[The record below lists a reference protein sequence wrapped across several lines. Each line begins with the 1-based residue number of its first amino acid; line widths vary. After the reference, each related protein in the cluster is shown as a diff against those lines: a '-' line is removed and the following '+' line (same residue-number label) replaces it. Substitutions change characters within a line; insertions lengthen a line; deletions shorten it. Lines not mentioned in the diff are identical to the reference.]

1 MWEMDHNEGWA
12 LKNWCFQTVVLEETL
27 VSPLDSKEILLS
39 VNLKGNQPW
48 VLTGRAEAEAPI
60 RWPPDAMS
68 WLIGKNLDAG
78 KDWRQEKRATEDEVV
93 AWDHWCNGQELGP
106 IPGDCERQGSL
117 VCCSPRG
124 LEELDTACWLNI
136 SRLGTLGS
144 PWRALRRC
152 PVFCCYRSF
161 CPDWP
166 CAGVIL
172 INAGATTG

>member
-1 MWEMDHNEGWA
+1 MWELDYEEGWVP
-12 LKNWCFQTVVLEETL
+12 KNWCFQTVALEKI
-27 VSPLDSKEILLS
+27 LDSPSDSKIKP
-39 VNLKGNQPW
+39 VNLKGNQPQI
-48 VLTGRAEAEAPI
+48 LNERTDAEAPI
-60 RWPPDAMS
+60 LCPPDANS
-68 WLIGKNLDAG
+68 QLTGKDLDAG

-124 LEELDTACWLNI
+124 LEEVDTACWLNI

-144 PWRALRRC
+144 LWRALRRC

-166 CAGVIL
+166 CAGIIL